1 MRLIFATN
9 NKHKM
14 SEITEILGEKYKDFV
29 FKMSDLDIA
38 IDPEENGK
46 SFLEN
51 ATIKSTALYK
61 EMESKNLLKD
71 DDYIIS
77 DDTGLCID
85 FLNGEPGIYSAR
97 YIGTDISQ
105 DEKNL
110 KILDMMKDIEDS
122 ERTAYFITVLSVIHI
137 IDAKKHSFES
147 LSFEGKIDGYIAKS
161 IEKTEG
167 FGYDPIFAVGD
178 TSDISKGS
186 VKTYSNIGISE
197 KNKISH
203 RARALHNFVL
213 YLAKKHNI

>member
-14 SEITEILGEKYKDFV
+14 SEIVEILGEKYKDFV
-29 FKMSDLDIA
+29 FKMSDLNIA

-46 SFLEN
+46 TFLEN

-61 EMESKNLLKD
+61 EMEAKDLLKD

-85 FLNGEPGIYSAR
+85 FLNGEPGIFSAR
-97 YIGTDISQ
+97 YLGTGISQ
-105 DEKNL
+105 EEKNL
-110 KILDMMKDIEDS
+110 KILDMMKDVKDC
-122 ERTAYFITVLSVIHI
+122 ERTAHFITVLSVIHVT
-137 IDAKKHSFES
+137 DAKKHSFEN
-147 LSFEGKIDGYIAKS
+147 LSFEGKIEGYIAKS

-178 TSDISKGS
+178 TSDIGKGE
-186 VKTYSNIGISE
+186 VKTYSNMGILE

-213 YLAKKHNI
+213 FLAKKHNI

>member
-97 YIGTDISQ
+97 YLGTDISQ
-105 DEKNL
+105 EEKNL

-161 IEKTEG
+161 IEKTVG